1 MFLLNGTPIQ
11 IDAPFTANDINYP
24 PGWIRFS
31 TPEARLAVGITE
43 VPDPVRKD
51 DRFYWVDE
59 HNVATPKDLADLKQ
73 QWVEQTKAT
82 AHSLLTSTDWLVIRE
97 VEEPGTMKPDIKAY
111 RHAVRVKSS
120 EIETAIN
127 ACADVSALETLVTG
141 EQDWPMTA
149 EERAK
154 REAQRAAE
162 TEQTRMPLKRSE
174 NTEVRE
180 RGV

>member
-51 DRFYWVDE
+51 DRFWWIDE
-59 HNVATPKDLADLKQ
+59 HNNATPKDLAELKT
-73 QWVEQTKAT
+73 QWVAQTKAT
-82 AHSLLTSTDWLVIRE
+82 AHSLLSETDWLVIRE
-97 VEEPGTMKPDIKAY
+97 VEEPGTMKQEDKAY
-111 RHAVRVKSS
+111 RKAVRVKSS

-127 ACADVSALETLVTG
+127 ACADVPALEALVTG

-162 TEQTRMPLKRSE
+162 TGKGA
-174 NTEVRE
+174 
-180 RGV
+180 RGTKTL

>member
-11 IDAPFTANDINYP
+11 IDAPFMANDINYP

-82 AHSLLTSTDWLVIRE
+82 AHSLLAATDWLVLRE
-97 VEEPGTMKPDIKAY
+97 VEEPGHMPADIKTY
-111 RHAVRVKSS
+111 RHDVREYSGQR
-120 EIETAIN
+120 EAEIN
-127 ACADVSALETLVTG
+127 ACADVPALEALVNAETY
-141 EQDWPMTA
+141 WPMTPK
-149 EERAK
+149 ERAK
-154 REAQRAAE
+154 REAMRADDVTGKGA
-162 TEQTRMPLKRSE
+162 
-174 NTEVRE
+174 
-180 RGV
+180 RGTKTA

>member
-31 TPEARLAVGITE
+31 TPAMRAEVGITE
-43 VPDPVRKD
+43 VPDPVRLD
-51 DRFYWVDE
+51 DRFFWIDE
-59 HNVATPKDLADLKQ
+59 HNNATPKDLAELKT
-73 QWVEQTKAT
+73 QWVAQTKQT
-82 AHSLLTSTDWLVIRE
+82 AHSLLAATDWLVIRE
-97 VEEPGTMKPDIKAY
+97 VEEPGTMKQEDKAY
-111 RHAVRVKSS
+111 RKAVRVKSS

-127 ACADVSALETLVTG
+127 ACADVPALEALVTG

-154 REAQRAAE
+154 REAQRASE
-162 TEQTRMPLKRSE
+162 TGKGA
-174 NTEVRE
+174 
-180 RGV
+180 RGTKTL